1 MLVAV
6 GFDQS
11 ESIEMLESYRQRNGG
26 TAWVMATAPAQMARD
41 FRVLSQS
48 TKLILDS
55 DGVVL
60 YREGYPAI
68 NEGSWRRV
76 LDDVL
81 G

>member
-1 MLVAV
+1 MVAV

-11 ESIEMLESYRQRNGG
+11 ESITELEAFRQKDGG
-26 TAWVMATAPAQMARD
+26 TNWVMATAPSQTARD
-41 FRVLSQS
+41 FNVFVQS
-48 TKLILDS
+48 TKIILDS

-60 YREGYPAI
+60 YRGGYPADSA
-68 NEGSWRRV
+68 GSWRRV